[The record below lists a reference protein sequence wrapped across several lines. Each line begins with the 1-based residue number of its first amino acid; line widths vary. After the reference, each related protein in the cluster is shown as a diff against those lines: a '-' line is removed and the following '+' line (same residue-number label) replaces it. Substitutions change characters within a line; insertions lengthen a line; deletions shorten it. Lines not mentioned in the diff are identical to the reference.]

1 MQYQNI
7 AFNGPYIGLFS
18 LLIHIGSN
26 RLHKTYIFKK
36 LHPQIA
42 KNVEKQGFFGHKIPH
57 F

>member
-18 LLIHIGSN
+18 LCKHIGSN
-26 RLHKTYIFKK
+26 RPHKTYIFKK

-42 KNVEKQGFFGHKIPH
+42 KNVEI
-57 F
+57 

>member
-26 RLHKTYIFKK
+26 RPQKTYIFKK